1 MDFNEKQ
8 YYEYRDRLH
17 KKMFWLLLY
26 KDPETRDEYSEVNFN
41 RYFKFLMKELDGL
54 NELLSH
60 PSFLLETMSLLQAA
74 YNETVN
80 DPFDYTN
87 YRKLVLDSHNV
98 LDKVFEGVC
107 HDFKE

>member
-1 MDFNEKQ
+1 MDFNKKQ
-8 YYEYRDRLH
+8 YNEYKDRLH

-26 KDPETRDEYSEVNFN
+26 KDPETRFEYEDVDFD

-74 YNETVN
+74 YNETVVS
-80 DPFDYTN
+80 PFNYGS

-98 LDKVFEGVC
+98 LDKVFEEV
-107 HDFKE
+107 ET